1 MWFCTGDNLC
11 AMFFCQD
18 NNIFS
23 ADACGCI
30 PPHRHEDL
38 NHLHSLHHDGS
49 GSSVVG
55 GDNKVGGGGVGVS
68 MATVIAPPTTTP
80 ASVLAGNGRVHTSP
94 SAARKPES
102 NCPKEIQIDGVS
114 ARTPGIGGSEVY
126 VEARGVIDV
135 GNGSAY
141 YDGYSYLAIPLYNN
155 ARFDA
160 GITVDFVLEEGT
172 STLRQVLMTNCKH
185 GQGASVE
192 VVLDVDLGVI
202 VFHVLYRLK
211 EAVNLVE
218 SILEVAV
225 PYTAFAPKR
234 VAMVFDGHTLTGR
247 VNGNE
252 RSANVRGNGD
262 FVMAQRPKP
271 LLFGNTLC
279 DVDDIY
285 SFRGQMKQISM
296 YRCAKPMAELFS

>member
-1 MWFCTGDNLC
+1 MLPPVSHTVLLACVTSLLLWPLHNAHKLVYRGCAFRAVVGKVHAMWFCTGDNLC

-225 PYTAFAPKR
+225 PYTVSLSQWLAFSDSGVHA
-234 VAMVFDGHTLTGR
+234 
-247 VNGNE
+247 
-252 RSANVRGNGD
+252 
-262 FVMAQRPKP
+262 
-271 LLFGNTLC
+271 
-279 DVDDIY
+279 
-285 SFRGQMKQISM
+285 
-296 YRCAKPMAELFS
+296 